1 MIETDRDAKTTR
13 LNWHNILSTYST
25 KYLKDALSLPKVKEQ
40 SLGTG
45 R

>member
-1 MIETDRDAKTTR
+1 MSGDAKATR
-13 LNWHNILSTYST
+13 LTWHNILCILK
-25 KYLKDALSLPKVKEQ
+25 KYLKDALNLLKVKEQ

>member
-1 MIETDRDAKTTR
+1 MSGDAKTTQ
-13 LNWHNILSTYST
+13 LTWHNILSILQN
-25 KYLKDALSLPKVKEQ
+25 YLKDALSLPKVIEQ